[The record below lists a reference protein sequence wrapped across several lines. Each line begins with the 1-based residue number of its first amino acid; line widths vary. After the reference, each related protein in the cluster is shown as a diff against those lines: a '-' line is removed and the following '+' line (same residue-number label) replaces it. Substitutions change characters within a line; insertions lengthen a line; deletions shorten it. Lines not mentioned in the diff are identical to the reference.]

1 MDVAVYTAITDG
13 KDELRD
19 DQVTEGAAFIAY
31 LDGDYPTTLWKI
43 RQACSLFRH
52 PNRNAKIHKALAHQ
66 YLEDASCSIWI
77 DGNIAL
83 RVPAALLV
91 SQFLAGYDLAM
102 FSHPERDCLYEE
114 ARFSCLWEVAD
125 VNEMQEQVENYL
137 RRGFPARTGLVECG
151 VIVRRHT
158 PQVERFNE
166 IWWSEI
172 CRGSYQDQ
180 LSVMVAARKAGVEI
194 NRIPGSI
201 QNVPHLSPR
210 RRGNQFVDCRN
221 HLK

>member
-1 MDVAVYTAITDG
+1 MDVTVYTAITAG
-13 KDELRD
+13 KDGLRD
-19 DQVTEGAAFIAY
+19 DQFTDGADFIAY
-31 LDGDYPTTLWKI
+31 LDDTPTTEVWQV
-43 RQACSLFRH
+43 RRACSLFCH
-52 PNRNAKIHKALAHQ
+52 PNRNAKIHKVLAHQ
-66 YLEDASCSIWI
+66 YLEKAQYSIWL

-83 RVPAALLV
+83 KTPATLLV
-91 SQFLAGYDLAM
+91 DQFLAGYDLAM
-102 FSHPERDCLYEE
+102 FSHPDRDCLYEE
-114 ARFSCLWEVAD
+114 ATFSCFWEVAD
-125 VNEMQEQVENYL
+125 VHEMEEQVAEY
-137 RRGFPARTGLVECG
+137 RRQGFPALAGLVECG

-172 CRGSYQDQ
+172 CRRSYQDQ

-210 RRGNQFVDCRN
+210 RLGNPFVDCRN